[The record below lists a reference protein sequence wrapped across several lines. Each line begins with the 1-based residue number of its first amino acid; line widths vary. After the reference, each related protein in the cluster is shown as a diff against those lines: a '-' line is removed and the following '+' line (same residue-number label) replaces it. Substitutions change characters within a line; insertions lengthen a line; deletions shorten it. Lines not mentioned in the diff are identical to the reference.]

1 MESSSTATRF
11 QFRESENSN
20 DSDSSNSNNDDHDSN
35 LHSMTG
41 MVIIEVFEEVK
52 DKVKELM
59 KLKTQVS
66 TQKGLVKE
74 LIDGVYLK
82 LLSEKTMESFIEEI
96 DEAIAILEMEEEN
109 FKRLMVE
116 LGDIPSDALMLYKS
130 AISDMKAML
139 TLESTLVAENSRI
152 SAPELQKA
160 LVGICRLGESHLATH
175 GIHDLQ
181 NSKLFLHGVY
191 IRELSRFVF
200 SMISQAAR
208 SFMKL
213 YGETSPFA
221 SEFIQWVYEEI
232 EVVVV
237 SCARYVISV
246 SEVSSRLSTTVES
259 VQFALSYC
267 SLLETQRLVLRP
279 CLIEHVRPC
288 IKSSAS
294 LLQLIVIG
302 ERPEFCLLTSS
313 GRNLVTVLQTI
324 TGDVTPLIALQLEDS
339 ILRGLMNLFSEYI
352 AILEKP
358 SPLKQMI

>member
-20 DSDSSNSNNDDHDSN
+20 DSDSSSSDNGDHDSN

-41 MVIIEVFEEVK
+41 KTKALSDDDFLRNIFSNYSSFLGVFEEVK
-52 DKVKELM
+52 DMVKELM

-82 LLSEKTMESFIEEI
+82 LLSEKTMESFIEESELDEAPPSSQLKTHIDDILEILDILLSEKRI

-116 LGDIPSDALMLYKS
+116 LGDIPSDVLMLYKS

-160 LVGICRLGESHLATH
+160 LVGICRL
-175 GIHDLQ
+175 
-181 NSKLFLHGVY
+181 
-191 IRELSRFVF
+191 
-200 SMISQAAR
+200 AAR

-232 EVVVV
+232 EVFAV
-237 SCARYVISV
+237 SFARYVISARRN
-246 SEVSSRLSTTVES
+246 SEIGVE
-259 VQFALSYC
+259 AML
-267 SLLETQRLVLRP
+267 
-279 CLIEHVRPC
+279 
-288 IKSSAS
+288 
-294 LLQLIVIG
+294 
-302 ERPEFCLLTSS
+302 
-313 GRNLVTVLQTI
+313 
-324 TGDVTPLIALQLEDS
+324 D
-339 ILRGLMNLFSEYI
+339 
-352 AILEKP
+352 
-358 SPLKQMI
+358 

>member
-20 DSDSSNSNNDDHDSN
+20 DSDSSNSNNGDHDSN

-41 MVIIEVFEEVK
+41 M
-52 DKVKELM
+52 
-59 KLKTQVS
+59 
-66 TQKGLVKE
+66 
-74 LIDGVYLK
+74 
-82 LLSEKTMESFIEEI
+82 EKRI

-160 LVGICRLGESHLATH
+160 L
-175 GIHDLQ
+175 

-246 SEVSSRLSTTVES
+246 SETI
-259 VQFALSYC
+259 
-267 SLLETQRLVLRP
+267 LR
-279 CLIEHVRPC
+279 
-288 IKSSAS
+288 KSSAS